1 MNLEQTRGKAELKS
15 YGYKLSGFFMEYGPV
30 YARDLDE
37 ARTLIRQRLNA
48 RRLPWGL
55 QVWDLADRPLAK
67 WRVAEA
73 S

>member
-1 MNLEQTRGKAELKS
+1 MNLERTPGNGELKS
-15 YGYKLSGFFMEYGPV
+15 FGYRQMGYFMEYGPIL
-30 YARDLDE
+30 ARNLEE
-37 ARTLIRQRLNA
+37 ARALIRKRLNT

-55 QVWDLADRPLAK
+55 QVWDLAERPLAK

>member
-1 MNLEQTRGKAELKS
+1 MILERTPRKGELKS
-15 YGYKLSGFFMEYGPV
+15 FGYKNSGYFMEYGPV
-30 YARDLDE
+30 YARDLEE
-37 ARTLIRQRLNA
+37 ARSLIRTRLNA

-67 WRVAEA
+67 WRVAAA